1 MEPGHLHHL
10 SLTRPSSANAR
21 RLKSRHPFAPATQQH
36 ISSSDNNKIRAA
48 QWVDYQCNAE
58 WTDSPTRLCIFI
70 TDTGTH
76 SHGMALPRRAWVRLN
91 RLHTGVGRFRS
102 CLYKWGMASSAACE
116 CGVEEQTVGHVVLRC
131 PVHRPPHGLHGLTV
145 LDHETI
151 ERLPNTMARDLVRP
165 SSGFNNSL
173 KRRRPKSASAPGG
186 AARNALQLCHKAG
199 YCDVTIAA
207 ANSSM

>member
-76 SHGMALPRRAWVRLN
+76 SPEWLSQEEPGSGLTASAPVSDVSALACTNGVWPPLRPVSVAQKNKPLTMLSTIFQSTDLLMDCMAW
-91 RLHTGVGRFRS
+91 RFWMMRQPNG
-102 CLYKWGMASSAACE
+102 CPTPAPKSSAAKQWIE
-116 CGVEEQTVGHVVLRC
+116 KEE
-131 PVHRPPHGLHGLTV
+131 
-145 LDHETI
+145 DE
-151 ERLPNTMARDLVRP
+151 
-165 SSGFNNSL
+165 
-173 KRRRPKSASAPGG
+173 
-186 AARNALQLCHKAG
+186 
-199 YCDVTIAA
+199 
-207 ANSSM
+207 